1 LIVEST
7 ALTDDCAN
15 NSKLSAVPTNLKPET
30 WNLKLFNMYFDE
42 NFDVIV
48 IGAGH
53 AGCEAASAAARLGAE
68 TALVTINLD
77 LIGQMSCNPAIGG
90 IAKGHLVRE
99 IDALGGIMGRV
110 IDRTGIQFRLLNR
123 SRGPAVQSPR
133 AQADRALYRTE
144 MRRVLEATPN
154 LHLRQ
159 GIVVDFVIKDGAVC
173 GIELQDSRKFGAKAV
188 VVATGTFLNGTIHT
202 GRRTFS
208 AGRAGEPASI
218 ELAES
223 LKTLGFPVGR
233 LKTGTPPR
241 LDGRTIDWDA
251 FERQPADE
259 KPVAFSFA
267 TDKIEQPQIDCYIG
281 YTSDELHN
289 KIRDNLHQSPL
300 YSGKIKGIGPRYC
313 PSIEDKVVKFA
324 DKDRHQL
331 FLEPEGHN
339 TNEVYLNGFSTSL
352 PADLQQELVRMVDG
366 FENVR
371 MIRPGYAIEYDY
383 VDPRQLKPTMETTR
397 VSGLFFAGQLN
408 GTTGYEEAACQG
420 LMAGINAALQTQGR
434 DSFRLRRDEAYI
446 GVLIDDLIQH
456 GVDEPYRIFTSRAEA
471 RLTLR
476 HDNADSRLSPKGH
489 DIGLLGDTDWERFN
503 QRRDN
508 LATLRNA
515 LDFTRFKRS
524 DVVYQ
529 SLCQTL
535 GANDLGD
542 SVTLSHLAQRQGVDS
557 EMILRLLPKD
567 LRSTT
572 KLSDLES
579 ALADSLYSGYINSHN
594 TANARVNLYDA
605 LKVPDN
611 FNFKGISGLS
621 NEMVERLERARPQT
635 FGQARKINGLTPAAL
650 STLLVHLSA
659 KSDAAKTV

>member
-1 LIVEST
+1 
-7 ALTDDCAN
+7 
-15 NSKLSAVPTNLKPET
+15 
-30 WNLKLFNMYFDE
+30 MFDE
-42 NFDVIV
+42 SFDVIV

-53 AGCEAASAAARLGAE
+53 AGCEAASASSRLGAE

-77 LIGQMSCNPAIGG
+77 LIGQMSCNPAVGG
-90 IAKGHLVRE
+90 IAKGHVVRE

-133 AQADRALYRTE
+133 AQADRSLYRTE

-159 GIVVDFVIKDGAVC
+159 GVVVDLITDNNRVI
-173 GIELQDSRKFGAKAV
+173 GIEMQDTRRFGAKAV

-223 LKTLGFPVGR
+223 LKNQGFPVGR

-251 FERQPADE
+251 FEAQPPDE

-267 TDKIEQPQIDCYIG
+267 TEKIKQPQIQCFIG
-281 YTSDELHN
+281 YTSEKVHQT
-289 KIRDNLHQSPL
+289 IRDNLHQSPL

-352 PADLQQELVRMVDG
+352 PSELQLELLRMIPG
-366 FENVR
+366 FESVQI
-371 MIRPGYAIEYDY
+371 IRPGYAIEYDF
-383 VDPRQLKPTMETTR
+383 VDPRELRPTMESTR
-397 VSGLFFAGQLN
+397 LNGLFLAGQIN

-420 LMAGINAALQTQGR
+420 LMAGINAAYSVEGRKPFILQ
-434 DSFRLRRDEAYI
+434 RDEAYI
-446 GVLIDDLIQH
+446 GVLVDDLIQH
-456 GVDEPYRIFTSRAEA
+456 GVDEPYRLFTSRAEA

-476 HDNADSRLSPKGH
+476 HDNADQRLSPKGH
-489 DIGLLGDTDWERFN
+489 EAGLLGQSDWERFN
-503 QRRDN
+503 QKRDR
-508 LATLRNA
+508 LANLRNA

-524 DVVYQ
+524 SVEYA
-529 SLCQTL
+529 SISHIL
-535 GANDLGD
+535 GVDLGD
-542 SVTLSHLAQRQGVDS
+542 SITLSQLAMRQGVQP
-557 EMILRLLPKD
+557 ELIHRLLP
-567 LRSTT
+567 STVRDEVRIT
-572 KLSDLES
+572 DLET
-579 ALADSLYSGYINSHN
+579 ALADSLYSGYVQKQKLA
-594 TANARVNLYDA
+594 TERVNHHDA
-605 LKVPDN
+605 LRVPESFQ
-611 FNFKGISGLS
+611 FNSISGLS
-621 NEMVERLERARPQT
+621 NEMVERLERARPQN
-635 FGQARKINGLTPAAL
+635 FGQVRKIRGLTPAAV
-650 STLLVHLSA
+650 STLLVHLTAQQS
-659 KSDAAKTV
+659 VQV

>member
-1 LIVEST
+1 M
-7 ALTDDCAN
+7 
-15 NSKLSAVPTNLKPET
+15 
-30 WNLKLFNMYFDE
+30 FFDE
-42 NFDVIV
+42 SFDVIV

-53 AGCEAASAAARLGAE
+53 AGCEAASAAARLGAK

-159 GIVVDFVIKDGAVC
+159 GVAVNFIVKDGIVR
-173 GIELQDSRKFGAKAV
+173 GLELQDTRKFGAKGI

-202 GRRTFS
+202 GKSTFS

-223 LKTLGFPVGR
+223 LKQLGFPVGR

-251 FERQPADE
+251 FEPQPADE
-259 KPVAFSFA
+259 VPVPFSFA
-267 TDKIEQPQIDCYIG
+267 TEKIEQPQISCYIG
-281 YTSDELHN
+281 YTEENLHN
-289 KIRDNLHQSPL
+289 KIRQNLHQSPL

-352 PADLQQELVRMVDG
+352 PSGLQQELVRMING
-366 FENVR
+366 FHDVQI
-371 MIRPGYAIEYDY
+371 IRPGYAIEYDF
-383 VDPRQLKPTMETTR
+383 VDPRQLKHTMETIH
-397 VSGLFFAGQLN
+397 VSGLFFAGQIN

-420 LMAGINAALQTQGR
+420 LIAGINSALQTQNR
-434 DSFRLRRDEAYI
+434 SPLRLRRDNSYI

-456 GVDEPYRIFTSRAEA
+456 GVDEPYRIFTSRAES

-476 HDNADSRLSPKGH
+476 YDNADSRLSPVGRE
-489 DIGLLGDTDWERFN
+489 IGLVGDSDWQRFN
-503 QRRDN
+503 HRSDN
-508 LATLRNA
+508 LALLRSTLIN
-515 LDFTRFKRS
+515 TRFKRS
-524 DVVYQ
+524 DVIY
-529 SLCQTL
+529 SALCQTL
-535 GANDLGD
+535 NVNDLGD
-542 SVTLSHLAQRQGVDS
+542 SITLAQLSQRQGVKTDL
-557 EMILRLLPKD
+557 IFRLLASELSSEIKF
-567 LRSTT
+567 
-572 KLSDLES
+572 SDLES
-579 ALADSLYSGYINSHN
+579 ALADYLYSGYISNHN
-594 TANARVNLYDA
+594 AAFARVNSHDS
-605 LKVPDN
+605 LKVPDG
-611 FNFKGISGLS
+611 FNYRLVGGLS
-621 NEMVERLERARPQT
+621 NEMIERLERAQPLT
-635 FGQARKINGLTPAAL
+635 FGEARKISGLTPVAL
-650 STLLVHLSA
+650 STLLVGLNTNTNISTA
-659 KSDAAKTV
+659 I